1 MWGDPM
7 RVEYMVD
14 KDTQLHYSHSSSGN
28 PLSTETIRL
37 FRFALL
43 ADEEIELNFRSFG
56 EFERFAK
63 FVHGSMW
70 ETKNKFIE
78 HAKARKGKKR

>member
-1 MWGDPM
+1 M

-14 KDTQLHYSHSSSGN
+14 KDTQLYYSHSPGN

-37 FRFALL
+37 SHFSLS
-43 ADEEIELNFRSFG
+43 ADEEVELNFRSFG

>member
-14 KDTQLHYSHSSSGN
+14 KDTQLQYSHSSGN

-37 FRFALL
+37 ARFALS

-63 FVHGSMW
+63 FVHNSMW

-78 HAKARKGKKR
+78 HAKAQKGRKKR